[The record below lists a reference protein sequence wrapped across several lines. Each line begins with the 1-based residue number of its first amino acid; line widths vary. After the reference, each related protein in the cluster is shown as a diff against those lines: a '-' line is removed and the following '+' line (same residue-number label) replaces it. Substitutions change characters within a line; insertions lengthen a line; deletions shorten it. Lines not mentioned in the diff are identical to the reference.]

1 MRFTPQHAGIC
12 LLLRIGSSWDIS
24 PIAEK
29 RYRQQENT
37 IPMLMDVSIVVRIR
51 IGDSRWKQNKIGMQ
65 RPSAPVAESVGHR
78 VVLT

>member
-12 LLLRIGSSWDIS
+12 LLPRIGSSWDIS

-37 IPMLMDVSIVVRIR
+37 IPMLMAVSIVARIH